1 MKAQQRCLFPFETRS
16 VMLFAAL
23 TLGGLGAAQA
33 QGNAPA
39 PQWGPSGA
47 SEKSTPRANAQTSKP
62 ESSQTGVPTGGQAS
76 GRTDAVDE
84 AFERAD
90 ANRDG
95 QLNPQEA
102 ATLPAIGQR
111 FQALDTDHN
120 GMLSREEFA
129 RGAQP

>member
-39 PQWGPSGA
+39 PQWGPTGA
-47 SEKSTPRANAQTSKP
+47 TEKSAPRSNAQAARP
-62 ESSQTGVPTGGQAS
+62 EDKQTGAPTGSQAS
-76 GRTDAVDE
+76 GQADAVDE

-95 QLNPQEA
+95 QLSPQEVS
-102 ATLPAIGQR
+102 TLPAISQR
-111 FQALDTDHN
+111 FQALDTDRN
-120 GMLSREEFA
+120 GMLSRAEFA
-129 RGAQP
+129 RGAQQ

>member
-39 PQWGPSGA
+39 PQWGPAGS
-47 SEKSTPRANAQTSKP
+47 SEKSAPRSNAQGAKP
-62 ESSQTGVPTGGQAS
+62 EGNQTGAPKEGQAS
-76 GRTDAVDE
+76 NQADAVEE

-102 ATLPAIGQR
+102 ATLPAISQR

>member
-33 QGNAPA
+33 QGNAPT
-39 PQWGPSGA
+39 PQWGPAQASG
-47 SEKSTPRANAQTSKP
+47 KSAPRTNAQAAKP
-62 ESSQTGVPTGGQAS
+62 QSSQTGAPTGGQAS
-76 GRTDAVDE
+76 GQTDAMDE

-90 ANRDG
+90 ANHDG
-95 QLNPQEA
+95 QLSPQEA
-102 ATLPAIGQR
+102 ATLPAISQR
-111 FQALDTDHN
+111 FQALDTDRN
-120 GMLSREEFA
+120 GMLSREEFV

>member
-39 PQWGPSGA
+39 PQWGPAGS
-47 SEKSTPRANAQTSKP
+47 SEKSAPRSNAQGAKP
-62 ESSQTGVPTGGQAS
+62 EGNQTGAPKEGQAS
-76 GRTDAVDE
+76 NQADAVEE

-95 QLNPQEA
+95 QLSPQEA

-120 GMLSREEFA
+120 GMLSRAEFA

>member
-39 PQWGPSGA
+39 PQWGPT
-47 SEKSTPRANAQTSKP
+47 EKSAPRSNAPAAQPSHDH
-62 ESSQTGVPTGGQAS
+62 TGAPTDGQAS
-76 GRTDAVDE
+76 GQTDAVEE

-90 ANRDG
+90 ANHDG
-95 QLNPQEA
+95 QLSPQEA
-102 ATLPAIGQR
+102 ATLPAISQR

-120 GMLSREEFA
+120 GMLSREEFE

>member
-39 PQWGPSGA
+39 PQWGPAGTSG
-47 SEKSTPRANAQTSKP
+47 KSAPRANAQAAKP
-62 ESSQTGVPTGGQAS
+62 ESSQTGAPTGGQAS

-111 FQALDTDHN
+111 FQALDADRN
-120 GMLSREEFA
+120 GMLSRAEFA